1 MRACST
7 ATPAVRSDPPAV
19 PQLYSEW
26 GVAALSDPQ
35 AVHEL
40 NEQLKAEGV
49 AERRLVAVGPA
60 AFLLFW
66 R

>member
-7 ATPAVRSDPPAV
+7 ATPVVRSDPPAV
-19 PQLYSEW
+19 PQLYSDW
-26 GVAALSDPQ
+26 DIAALSDPQ

-40 NEQLKAEGV
+40 SERLKAEGV
-49 AERRLVAVGPA
+49 AEQRLVAIGPA

>member
-1 MRACST
+1 MSACPT
-7 ATPAVRSDPPAV
+7 ATPETRPDPPAV
-19 PQLYSEW
+19 PQLYSDW
-26 GVAALSDPQ
+26 DVAALSDPR

-40 NEQLKAEGV
+40 GERLKAEGV
-49 AERRLVAVGPA
+49 AEQRLVAVGPA

>member
-1 MRACST
+1 MSACPT
-7 ATPAVRSDPPAV
+7 ATPVVRSDPPAV
-19 PQLYSEW
+19 PQLYLDWE
-26 GVAALSDPQ
+26 VAALSDPR
-35 AVHEL
+35 AVHNF

-49 AERRLVAVGPA
+49 AERRLVVIGPA